1 MLSGKWGKFF
11 NELKFP
17 FKVVPLQSILLLKDC
32 DLIKT
37 LHYKHQSPSHSLYT
51 KRQWTGAIISALAFS
66 TFCLWGWK
74 VERVILLQAPKWKLL
89 FDYCVLMSHIR
100 NGAKDWKG
108 KSIKP
113 LQVLSYLRS
122 PGLWTSTLS
131 PSYAHAYFPVTP
143 SATVTDA
150 VEIHRW
156 RFRFTMISSSPSSVS
171 LFWPM
176 IQNSGQ
182 HAFYLL
188 GVFAI
193 AIRIK
198 ILISDQHSARK

>member
-1 MLSGKWGKFF
+1 MLGGKWGVFF

-17 FKVVPLQSILLLKDC
+17 FKVFCCSEKDC

-51 KRQWTGAIISALAFS
+51 KRRRAGAILSDLAFS

-74 VERVILLQAPKWKLL
+74 VERVILLQALKRKLL

-100 NGAKDWKG
+100 TWAKGCKG
-108 KSIKP
+108 ESIKP
-113 LQVLSYLRS
+113 PQVLRYLRS
-122 PGLWTSTLS
+122 PGRWASEWPLALHMPISLS
-131 PSYAHAYFPVTP
+131 RPAP
-143 SATVTDA
+143 VTDA
-150 VEIHRW
+150 LEIHRW
-156 RFRFTMISSSPSSVS
+156 RFRVTMISSSPSSVS

-193 AIRIK
+193 RIK
-198 ILISDQHSARK
+198 VLISDQHSVRK